1 MIVGTFG
8 GVIFSVSKKN
18 LHSINGSINR
28 KNNAKITEHTPIYGV
43 GMLRHQGRELQEI
56 SFNITLLGETNLKK
70 KMLLE
75 ILEMGISSFLVIGG
89 NIIGSHPFILTGI
102 DEEYSYYNNRTKTF
116 DKVDLTITLKE
127 YVEDPKKYNKT
138 VEDKKV
144 MLKQAK
150 TYIEDKT
157 KILKEQE
164 KVLKDKVKDKVKEV
178 LKDVSSKFKR

>member
-28 KNNAKITEHTPIYGV
+28 KNNAKITEHTPIYGI

-70 KMLLE
+70 RMLLE
-75 ILEMGISSFLVIGG
+75 ILEMGVSSFLVIGG
-89 NIIGSHPFILTGI
+89 NIIGSHPFILTGM
-102 DEEYSYYNNRTKTF
+102 DEEYSYYNNNTKTF
-116 DKVDLTITLKE
+116 DKIDLSITLKE
-127 YVEDPKKYNKT
+127 YVEDPKKYNKI
-138 VEDKKV
+138 VEHKKV
-144 MLKQAK
+144 LLKKVK
-150 TYIEDKT
+150 TYIEDK
-157 KILKEQE
+157 E
-164 KVLKDKVKDKVKEV
+164 KVLKEQAKVV

>member
-18 LHSINGSINR
+18 LHSINGGINR
-28 KNNAKITEHTPIYGV
+28 KNSAKITEHSPIYGI
-43 GMLRHQGRELQEI
+43 GMLRYQGRELQEI
-56 SFNITLLGETNLKK
+56 SFNITLLGETSLKK
-70 KMLLE
+70 RIMLE
-75 ILEMGISSFLVIGG
+75 MLEMGISSFLVIGG
-89 NIIGSHPFILTGI
+89 NTIGSHPFILTGI

-127 YVEDPKKYNKT
+127 YVDDPKEYNKK
-138 VEDKKV
+138 VEYKKA